1 MHLPLLM
8 LSIQQKFRFE
18 ILEIPLTQWNEST
31 KSKGTVPYDRN
42 FRNFGLNEKRPVCV
56 SMCQYVCMSLK
67 K

>member
-18 ILEIPLTQWNEST
+18 ISEIPLTQWNEST
-31 KSKGTVPYDRN
+31 GSKGSVPYDRN
-42 FRNFGLNEKRPVCV
+42 FRNFGLNEEHTVCV
-56 SMCQYVCMSLK
+56 SMYVCMSLK

>member
-18 ILEIPLTQWNEST
+18 ISEIPLTQWNEST
-31 KSKGTVPYDRN
+31 ESKGSVPYDRN
-42 FRNFGLNEKRPVCV
+42 FRNFGLNEKRTVCFG
-56 SMCQYVCMSLK
+56 MYVCMSLK